1 MAKIK
6 KTDAEWK
13 QELTAEQFK
22 VARQHG
28 TEPAF
33 TGIYWDNKDEGMYRC
48 ACCDTPLFDS
58 QHKYDSGSGWPSYWQ
73 PVDEANVETQ
83 GRPQSVHEAHRGA
96 LQKMRRAPGP
106 YIRRRAAADGA
117 ALLHQF
123 GVAQVR
129 QALTF
134 RAHFINIRLCVAPK
148 TGWMRV
154 AWCGQG
160 FPPWQAARRSR
171 RPSWGQPVGT
181 GRFWPHGG
189 VARHLLGMTQLHS
202 SRLAT
207 EPDSPRR
214 TCGYL

>member
-73 PVDEANVETQ
+73 PVDEANVETREDRSLFMKRTEVHCKKCDAHL
-83 GRPQSVHEAHRGA
+83 GHIFEDGPQPTGLR
-96 LQKMRRAPGP
+96 
-106 YIRRRAAADGA
+106 YC
-117 ALLHQF
+117 
-123 GVAQVR
+123 
-129 QALTF
+129 
-134 RAHFINIRLCVAPK
+134 INSASLKFDKR
-148 TGWMRV
+148 
-154 AWCGQG
+154 
-160 FPPWQAARRSR
+160 
-171 RPSWGQPVGT
+171 
-181 GRFWPHGG
+181 
-189 VARHLLGMTQLHS
+189 
-202 SRLAT
+202 
-207 EPDSPRR
+207 
-214 TCGYL
+214 